1 MELRNNDRVFFDPV
15 SHTYLTD
22 DGVMLIGVTE
32 LMKKHGL
39 GADYAGIPEAVLNKA
54 AEEGTALHKE
64 IEDYDNG
71 LSVLRTPLI
80 EEYARICHENG
91 LIFVQNEYLV
101 SDNESVASSIDG
113 VYGLKNRNRKN
124 NEVVLV
130 DYKATLKL
138 HKRALSWQLGIYKVF
153 FERQNPG
160 LTVVSCYCLHLDKKT
175 KSVKGLV
182 PIEPVSEAEVDAL
195 LQAEHEGRIYID
207 QHDEPTAELVLTD
220 EELAAYVSQASEV
233 ARLKEQAKAIE
244 DGLKSLDKRV
254 LDYML
259 EHDLVTLP
267 GGGGEFRIKRA
278 YERTTIDTERFKK
291 MQPGLFEQYS
301 KTTTVAASISFKP
314 NK

>member
-1 MELRNNDRVFFDPV
+1 MELRNNIGVFFDPV

-39 GADYAGIPEAVLNKA
+39 GADYSGIPEAVLNKA

-64 IEDYDNG
+64 IEDYDNHI
-71 LSVLRTPLI
+71 SVLRTPLI
-80 EEYARICHENG
+80 EDYAKLCHENG
-91 LIFVQNEYLV
+91 LIFVQSEYLV
-101 SDNESVASSIDG
+101 SDGEMVASSIDG

-138 HKRALSWQLGIYKVF
+138 HTRPLAWQLGIYKVF
-153 FERQNPG
+153 FERLNPD
-160 LTVVSCYCLHLDKKT
+160 LKVVACYCLHLDKKT
-175 KSVKGLV
+175 KSIKGLV
-182 PIEPVSEAEVDAL
+182 PIEPVSEAEVEAL
-195 LQAEHEGRIYID
+195 LQAEREGRIYID

-220 EELAAYVSQASEV
+220 EELASYVAQASEV

-244 DGLKSLDKRV
+244 DGLKALDKRV

-267 GGGGEFRIKRA
+267 GGGGEFRLKRA

>member
-1 MELRNNDRVFFDPV
+1 MELRNNDQVFFDPV

-80 EEYARICHENG
+80 EEYARLCRVTG
-91 LIFVQNEYLV
+91 LIFVRNEYLV
-101 SDNESVASSIDG
+101 SDDEMVASSIDG

-138 HKRALSWQLGIYKVF
+138 HKRALEWQLGIYKVF

-160 LTVVSCYCLHLDKKT
+160 LTVVACYCLHLDKKT
-175 KSVKGLV
+175 KSIKGLV
-182 PIEPVSEAEVDAL
+182 PIEPVSEAEVEAL
-195 LQAEHEGRIYID
+195 LQAEREGRIYID

-220 EELAAYVSQASEV
+220 EELATYVAQASEM

-244 DGLKSLDKRV
+244 DGLKALDKRV

-259 EHDLVTLP
+259 EHNLESME
-267 GGGGEFRIKRA
+267 GGGGVFKVKKA
-278 YERTTIDTERFKK
+278 YERASVDVERMKRTN
-291 MQPGLFEQYS
+291 PGLYEMYK